1 MSLEVTIP
9 ILQAGQTAAELASLN
24 PIGFE
29 RQLVFETD
37 TLKAKL
43 LDGVTAYNSLP
54 YLFINSS
61 VVWGGI
67 GGTLS
72 NQTDLQN
79 ALNAKQATLV
89 NQINIKSINGNSLL
103 GSGDL
108 SITTDLS
115 AYLTIASAASTYAT
129 IASLSSY
136 LTTAAAASTYVPY
149 TGATQDVN
157 LGEFELKAGQI
168 EYDQTPTGAAGV
180 AITRWND
187 SIGTLETTL
196 KGGNVVLK
204 HGRDLF
210 ERVVNKTGIQLT
222 KAAYQAVRVSTA
234 QGQRLGVAL
243 AQANNDNNSADT
255 IGLVV
260 ETIDNNQEGMIY
272 VVGEIDGINTTGS
285 LQSETWADG
294 DVLYLSPTTAGRITN
309 VKPVAPQHLV
319 VIGYV
324 VYAHANQGKIYV
336 KVMNGFELGELHDV
350 DTTGATNGQ
359 VLKYNGTIW
368 TAQTDLN
375 SGVWGSITGTLSS
388 QTDLQSALDGK
399 VDENAAITGAT
410 KTKITYDA
418 KGLVT
423 SGADATTA
431 DIAASTNKNYVT
443 DAQLTV
449 IGNTSGTNSGNQTLA
464 NTSDATSHT
473 VTLSATGGSVQLVEG
488 SGITLTTTGTAA
500 DGIITIASSGGGSSF
515 ADNVFEIY
523 DNTDN
528 TKKLAFEASGITTGT
543 TRTLTIP
550 NASGTIALT
559 SDLAS
564 YVPYTGATTSVNLG
578 ANNLTATVGTFTGN
592 LVVDTNTLFVDA
604 ANNRVGIGT
613 ATPSFPLDIISTATN
628 QLVVQSTGT
637 AIDSRASMLFSNNRA
652 SFASVAAFL
661 YGNTTNTSSKLGQTM
676 ADKFF
681 VIADGA
687 NNLGMAIGTN
697 GNVPLFLATN
707 NSTRLTVTGGGLLAF
722 GTGIT
727 SAFPALKRNS
737 TELQV
742 RLADD
747 SAFAPLISGRFE
759 ANQPNITIN
768 NIATAITNGSFIG
781 ANLGGQQFG
790 LLIGVDQ
797 SGFSYIQGRY
807 LSAADHIR
815 IQEFGSGISVGSAT
829 GDGYI
834 AIGRTSQLAS
844 SRLGISV
851 APTASANYGLVS
863 LGSGAFDGATS
874 GFFTGVAAG
883 TAIAVNLASGGTSD
897 LLNMQVAGVGRFKI
911 SSAGKP
917 TYDSTITAGGTTGN
931 QTINKPSGTV
941 NIAAAGTTVT
951 VTNSLVS
958 TSSIVIAVVR
968 TNDSTAY
975 IKNVVPSAGS
985 FVITLGAAATAEVS
999 IGFIVNN

>member
-1 MSLEVTIP
+1 MSTLNINLNNVQPLDTILTGLSALGYSGNAGLFIKVNATADGFEFAAGGGGGGNTFNDSLFQIYDNADNTKILAFEASGITTGTTRTLTIP
-9 ILQAGQTAAELASLN
+9 DAS
-24 PIGFE
+24 G
-29 RQLVFETD
+29 
-37 TLKAKL
+37 
-43 LDGVTAYNSLP
+43 
-54 YLFINSS
+54 
-61 VVWGGI
+61 
-67 GGTLS
+67 
-72 NQTDLQN
+72 
-79 ALNAKQATLV
+79 
-89 NQINIKSINGNSLL
+89 
-103 GSGDL
+103 
-108 SITTDLS
+108 
-115 AYLTIASAASTYAT
+115 TIALISN
-129 IASLSSY
+129 LSS
-136 LTTAAAASTYVPY
+136 YVPY
-149 TGATQDVN
+149 TGATQDVD

-168 EYDQTPTGAAGV
+168 EYDQTPTGVAGV

-187 SIGTLETTL
+187 SVGTLETTL
-196 KGGNVVLK
+196 KGGNVILK

-222 KAAYQAVRVSTA
+222 KAAYQAVRISTA

-260 ETIDNNQEGMIY
+260 ETINNNQEGMIY
-272 VVGEIDGINTTGS
+272 VVGEIDCINTTGS

-309 VKPVAPQHLV
+309 VKPTAPQHLV
-319 VIGYV
+319 VVGYV
-324 VYAHANQGKIYV
+324 VYAHATQGKIYV
-336 KVMNGFELGELHDV
+336 KVNNGFELGELHDV

-423 SGADATTA
+423 AGTDATTA

-464 NTSDATSHT
+464 NTSDSTSHT

-488 SGITLTTTGTAA
+488 SGITLTTTGTSA
-500 DGIITIASSGGGSSF
+500 DGIITIASSGGGGSSF
-515 ADNVFEIY
+515 ADNVFEIF

-652 SFASVAAFL
+652 SFGSVAAFL

-707 NSTRLTVTGGGLLAF
+707 NSTRLTVTGSGTVGIGTEAPLAKLHVVGTGTTSGTTAIKVVNSASADVLRVTDDGNIQGIGFRVNPGNPLQGELLF
-722 GTGIT
+722 GTSIDTYSVSGGQR
-727 SAFPALKRNS
+727 SLSFLASPAAPG
-737 TELQV
+737 TERIQFG
-742 RLADD
+742 AY
-747 SAFAPLISGRFE
+747 
-759 ANQPNITIN
+759 
-768 NIATAITNGSFIG
+768 TNGQWYSQLDIL
-781 ANLGGQQFG
+781 NN
-790 LLIGVDQ
+790 Q
-797 SGFSYIQGRY
+797 SGSTANVYLMQG
-807 LSAADHIR
+807 
-815 IQEFGSGISVGSAT
+815 
-829 GDGYI
+829 
-834 AIGRTSQLAS
+834 AIGF
-844 SRLGISV
+844 LGIRTNNPKAPV
-851 APTASANYGLVS
+851 HIGTNPTASANYGTLS
-863 LGSGAFDGATS
+863 LGTPAAFDGATS

-968 TNDSTAY
+968 TNDTTAY

-985 FVITLGAAATAEVS
+985 FVITLGAATTAEVS